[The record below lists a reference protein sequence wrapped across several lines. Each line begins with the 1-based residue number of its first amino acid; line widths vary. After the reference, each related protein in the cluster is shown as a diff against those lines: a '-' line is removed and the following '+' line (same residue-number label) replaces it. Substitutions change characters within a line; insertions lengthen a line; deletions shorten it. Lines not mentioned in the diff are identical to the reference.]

1 MGLHCSKADLRW
13 RLGEKGLQK
22 WRWHRNLRSTLE
34 KARRPHHG
42 HPGHKFTHLPGIGVI
57 LSWTGGHH
65 PPALVGISYW
75 NNLFFISLGDGSTWA
90 CLCSVDAASLSF
102 TDVFPCNAFL
112 LCPCLD
118 TFCLCYSS
126 YRVKKLRVGF
136 DYLITMVTRMTLM
149 PICTQ

>member
-1 MGLHCSKADLRW
+1 MEIR
-13 RLGEKGLQK
+13 RKGTAEMKMAQK
-22 WRWHRNLRSTLE
+22 PE
-34 KARRPHHG
+34 E
-42 HPGHKFTHLPGIGVI
+42 HPGEGKETPPWPPWTQVHTFARHRSDPI
-57 LSWTGGHH
+57 LDWGKLWHH
-65 PPALVGISYW
+65 PPALVGTSYW

-118 TFCLCYSS
+118 SFCLCCSS
-126 YRVKKLRVGF
+126 HRVKKLRVGF